1 MEQKL
6 ENTTK
11 EYDLL
16 GFRLKVTDEIETSED
31 VNEINIKPSQVIELV
46 QEKIR
51 EINEK
56 ANHLNDTEKM
66 VMVAL
71 ELAEINLKNQT
82 VFKNDINRLE
92 NCAKDALSYISE
104 IEPL

>member
-1 MEQKL
+1 MEQKV
-6 ENTTK
+6 ENEIK

-16 GFRLKVTDEIETSED
+16 GFRLKVTDEMLGDSDTEVRPSE
-31 VNEINIKPSQVIELV
+31 VIELV

-51 EINEK
+51 EINTK
-56 ANHLNDTEKM
+56 AAHLSDTEKM

-71 ELAEINLKNQT
+71 ELAEINLKNQA
-82 VFKNDINRLE
+82 VFQNDINRLQ

-104 IEPL
+104 IEPI

>member
-1 MEQKL
+1 MEQKV
-6 ENTTK
+6 ENEIK

-16 GFRLKVTDEIETSED
+16 GFRLKVTDAMLGDSDTEVRPSE
-31 VNEINIKPSQVIELV
+31 VIELV

-51 EINEK
+51 EINTK
-56 ANHLNDTEKM
+56 AAHLSDTEKM

-71 ELAEINLKNQT
+71 ELAEINLKNQA
-82 VFKNDINRLE
+82 VFQNDINRLQ

-104 IEPL
+104 IEPI

>member
-1 MEQKL
+1 MEQKV
-6 ENTTK
+6 ENEIK

-16 GFRLKVTDEIETSED
+16 GFRLKVTDEMLGESDTEVRPSE
-31 VNEINIKPSQVIELV
+31 VIELV

-51 EINEK
+51 EINTK
-56 ANHLNDTEKM
+56 AAHLSDTEKM

-71 ELAEINLKNQT
+71 ELAEINLKNQA
-82 VFKNDINRLE
+82 VFQNDINRLQ

-104 IEPL
+104 IEPI